1 MARSFRD
8 GEKKAIR
15 ERLLASGREM
25 FERYGPK
32 KTSIEELSAS
42 AGIGQGTFYLFFASK
57 EDLFFEV
64 LQQEELALRGRIG
77 GLLSEGEPTRKG
89 LKRAMSGSLD
99 LLVKNPFIMRLL
111 ESGEY
116 DRFVSRV
123 REEKCASHLD
133 EERGYIEG
141 EIRRMQARGVAKRV
155 KPEVLAGLLYGLFV
169 LHLHRKQIGEAAF
182 PQVME
187 LLTDVICDA
196 LVARGGRN
204 LETGNPSYLMEE

>member
-141 EIRRMQARGVAKRV
+141 ERV